1 MSLFRKRQIEKVYE
15 TLAPTLPDGH
25 FPMTYR
31 SCMTRG
37 EPFFRMKEIEGTS
50 NSETHIDV
58 LENIGDITLYQLRP
72 VTGKKHQLRVHLAA
86 LGIPIMNDRLYPDVQ
101 PGAADDFSLP
111 LKLLA
116 RSISFQDPLTGQN
129 RHFESN
135 KEL

>member
-1 MSLFRKRQIEKVYE
+1 
-15 TLAPTLPDGH
+15 
-25 FPMTYR
+25 
-31 SCMTRG
+31 
-37 EPFFRMKEIEGTS
+37 MKEIEGTS
-50 NSETHIDV
+50 NSETRIDV

-101 PGAADDFSLP
+101 PGATDDFSLP

-116 RSISFQDPLTGQN
+116 RAISFQDPLTGQN

-135 KEL
+135 REL